1 MNTLASRTA
10 PTGGVS
16 PGLRLQR
23 GALGAFIAVT
33 SAILAHTGAGHHVP
47 HTVVIVLSL
56 AVSVPLCVVLAGVR
70 LSRWRL
76 ALGIVASQG
85 VLHSLF
91 ALFPHA
97 GSSSGPLSLSETTG
111 HEHHVDHVVVN
122 SAGGAA
128 AAHGASPDAPMAIA
142 HILAAGVTYLLLR
155 RGEVLLEALVEWLV
169 LRPALI
175 LWAPSL
181 VVESP
186 RTVRWTRAA
195 PGDQSIQDL
204 WPGAGPRTVRGPP
217 QLAA

>member
-1 MNTLASRTA
+1 MNTLASHSA
-10 PTGGVS
+10 HSASVP
-16 PGLRLQR
+16 PGLRLKR
-23 GALGAFIAVT
+23 GALGALIAVA

-47 HTVVIVLSL
+47 HAVVIVLSL
-56 AVSVPLCVVLAGVR
+56 AVSVPLCVGLAGVR
-70 LSRWRL
+70 LSRWRM

-85 VLHSLF
+85 ALHALF

-97 GSSSGPLSLSETTG
+97 GSSGSSLSLSGPAG
-111 HEHHVDHVVVN
+111 HEHHVDHVVVTN
-122 SAGGAA
+122 AGGAA
-128 AAHGASPDAPMAIA
+128 ASQGVVPDAPMAIA

-175 LWAPSL
+175 LWAPSP
-181 VVESP
+181 VAESS
-186 RTVRWTRAA
+186 RTVRWTQSA
-195 PGDQSIQDL
+195 PEAQGLQDL